1 MNIHFTWVKEKAVN
15 EIDIFA
21 HPENKQQLLQ
31 LEKQLQQEKE
41 LIAIDPKNNRS
52 VKLPMNQVVAFE
64 TMGHLVQVTL
74 CLSLIHI

>member
-31 LEKQLQQEKE
+31 LEKQFQQEKA
-41 LIAIDPKNNRS
+41 LIAIDPKTIVPSNC
-52 VKLPMNQVVAFE
+52 P
-64 TMGHLVQVTL
+64 
-74 CLSLIHI
+74 